1 MAETIEIYFLT
12 GLQAQN
18 LRSRFWQ
25 SSVSGEDSLFGFYVA
40 SFSPSSHTSLV
51 SLLLRTLILSDQGPT
66 LTASFNLKYFCE
78 GAVCNC
84 SHTGV
89 SAPRPEVSGD
99 TRIQSR
105 TGNLLKKKIQ
115 SLLPAFSF
123 LTHFSTHTSVS
134 WDHIQNQLLM
144 LNLCLRKLMP
154 LELLSAIDPRVLVSE
169 CQVPVCSLGH
179 S

>member
-25 SSVSGEDSLFGFYVA
+25 SSVSGEDSLFGLYVA

-89 SAPRPEVSGD
+89 SAPKPEVSGD

-105 TGNLLKKKIQ
+105 TGNLLKKNTKLIACFLFPD
-115 SLLPAFSF
+115 SLLHSYQCF
-123 LTHFSTHTSVS
+123 LGSHPKSITDAKS
-134 WDHIQNQLLM
+134 
-144 LNLCLRKLMP
+144 
-154 LELLSAIDPRVLVSE
+154 LSQKINALGAAV
-169 CQVPVCSLGH
+169 CQRPTGVGV
-179 S
+179 